1 MRMKCVEC
9 ATNNS
14 LSDRTKNSGRC
25 KNCNHLFA
33 FEPATV
39 TDYKLAFTDPFFK
52 KAIEAISSQ
61 NMLFFTLK
69 QFLYFIDKR
78 LKSRPS
84 ANGLLANGTFGIF
97 VYFIFSFF
105 LAAISGSFIN
115 TISSS
120 DTPIFE
126 NWQLVILIPLTVCDI
141 AWIWLFYGNSQSLP
155 QTISRKRINAKHLQ
169 TLGVIILVKGISL
182 SLMLNYF
189 PGYIAASA
197 LGLFSYWLGTSQKNR
212 QQLTGEEFIVSAAQS
227 DEWLQRWQTVN
238 GALEKLLPAP
248 RQESLPASIDPE
260 VSAYSFDRAII
271 CDSDEIAQFLIANNV
286 HFENNCAILSISG
299 YPQSIFDTVIEMLR
313 RNAELKVYALHDAN
327 PAGVSLVHQLRTS
340 PNWFANQAVT
350 IFDLGIS
357 PRQILETRDMFVQQ
371 SQTMAQSARQ
381 LPDAVRQGLTA
392 EELAW
397 LDAGNFL
404 ELESFTPQRLLR
416 VVNYGL
422 AQSGDPQGN
431 QGLILV
437 DDNVGYG
444 GGYVFVSDSFG

>member
-1 MRMKCVEC
+1 MGMKCVQC
-9 ATNNS
+9 NTDNN
-14 LSDRTKNSGRC
+14 LRDRTTNSGRC
-25 KNCNHLFA
+25 KNCNHPFLFD
-33 FEPATV
+33 PATI
-39 TDYKLAFTDPFFK
+39 TDKKLAFTDQFFQ
-52 KAIEAISSQ
+52 KAIVDISSQ
-61 NMLFFTLK
+61 NMLFFTPK
-69 QFLYFIDKR
+69 QFLYLIDKR
-78 LKSRPS
+78 LKSPAATKRWVWI
-84 ANGLLANGTFGIF
+84 NRYFILLAIMP
-97 VYFIFSFF
+97 IFSFIF
-105 LAAISGSFIN
+105 LGILFSQLMNSILSVQPLLMPLIVL
-115 TISSS
+115 TIYNIVWIGIFFTKTNSSQQG
-120 DTPIFE
+120 I
-126 NWQLVILIPLTVCDI
+126 I
-141 AWIWLFYGNSQSLP
+141 G
-155 QTISRKRINAKHLQ
+155 RKHNAKNLQ
-169 TLGVIILVKGISL
+169 VLGVIILVIGIAVSL
-182 SLMLNYF
+182 IANYF
-189 PGYIAASA
+189 PGYIAAA
-197 LGLFSYWLGTSQKNR
+197 AIGLFSCWLGTSQRNR
-212 QQLTGEEFIVSAAQS
+212 QNITGEIFLVNAAQT
-227 DEWLQRWQTVN
+227 DEWLRRWQTVN

-248 RQESLPASIDPE
+248 RQNVLPASIDPE

-313 RNAELKVYALHDAN
+313 RNADLKVYALHDAN

-371 SQTMAQSARQ
+371 SPTMAQSARQ

-397 LDAGNFL
+397 LDAGNFV

-422 AQSGDPQGN
+422 AQSGDPQSN
-431 QGLILV
+431 DGLILA
-437 DDNVGYG
+437 GGAAYG

>member
-1 MRMKCVEC
+1 MGMKCVQC
-9 ATNNS
+9 NTDNI
-14 LSDRTKNSGRC
+14 LRDRTTNSGRC
-25 KNCNHLFA
+25 KNCNHPFV
-33 FEPATV
+33 FDPATI
-39 TDYKLAFTDPFFK
+39 TEKKFAFTDPFFQ
-52 KAIEAISSQ
+52 KAIADISSQ
-61 NMLFFTLK
+61 SMLFFTPK
-69 QFLYFIDKR
+69 QFLYLIDKR
-78 LKSRPS
+78 LKSRTS
-84 ANGLLANGTFGIF
+84 ANLWKWIFEYFSQGFCVVIFGGWFLGAVLSDFSMAFFILWTLYNIF
-97 VYFIFSFF
+97 WIRSFF
-105 LAAISGSFIN
+105 L
-115 TISSS
+115 
-120 DTPIFE
+120 
-126 NWQLVILIPLTVCDI
+126 
-141 AWIWLFYGNSQSLP
+141 NSKSTEQS
-155 QTISRKRINAKHLQ
+155 IRNKRINATNLQ
-169 TLGVIILVKGISL
+169 SLAIIILGTGISG
-182 SLMLNYF
+182 SLILNYF
-189 PGYIAASA
+189 PGYIIASA
-197 LGLFSYWLGTSQKNR
+197 LGLFSYWLSTSQKNR
-212 QQLTGEEFIVSAAQS
+212 QQMTGEIFLVNQTQS
-227 DEWLQRWQTVN
+227 DEWLRRWQTAN

-248 RQESLPASIDPE
+248 RQEALPASIDPE

-313 RNAELKVYALHDAN
+313 RNADLKVYALHDAN

-397 LDAGNFL
+397 LDAGNFV

-422 AQSGDPQGN
+422 AQSGDPQSN
-431 QGLILV
+431 DGLILA
-437 DDNVGYG
+437 GGAAYG

>member
-1 MRMKCVEC
+1 MGMKCVQC
-9 ATNNS
+9 NTSNN
-14 LSDRTKNSGRC
+14 LRDRTTNSGRC
-25 KNCNHLFA
+25 KQCNHPFV
-33 FEPATV
+33 FDPATI
-39 TDYKLAFTDPFFK
+39 TEKKFAFTDPFFQ
-52 KAIEAISSQ
+52 KAIADISSQ
-61 NMLFFTLK
+61 NMLFFTPK
-69 QFLYFIDKR
+69 QFLYLIDKR
-78 LKSRPS
+78 LKSPAS
-84 ANGLLANGTFGIF
+84 ANRWAWINPYFILLAIMPIFGIL
-97 VYFIFSFF
+97 FIGILFPELMNSILSVQPLLMPLIVLTIYNIVWIGIFF
-105 LAAISGSFIN
+105 AKA
-115 TISSS
+115 
-120 DTPIFE
+120 
-126 NWQLVILIPLTVCDI
+126 
-141 AWIWLFYGNSQSLP
+141 NSTQ
-155 QTISRKRINAKHLQ
+155 QGIIGRKNYTKNLQ
-169 TLGVIILVKGISL
+169 VLGIIILVTGIAVSL
-182 SLMLNYF
+182 IANYF
-189 PGYIAASA
+189 TGYIAATA
-197 LGLFSYWLGTSQKNR
+197 LGLFSYWLGISQKNR
-212 QQLTGEEFIVSAAQS
+212 QQGFTEVLLVNAAQS

-238 GALEKLLPAP
+238 GALEKLLPIP
-248 RQESLPASIDPE
+248 RQEALPASIDPE
-260 VSAYSFDRAII
+260 VSTYSFDRAII

-313 RNAELKVYALHDAN
+313 RNADLKVYALHDAN

-397 LDAGNFL
+397 LDAGNFV

>member
-1 MRMKCVEC
+1 MKCVKC
-9 ATNNS
+9 NTDNN
-14 LSDRTKNSGRC
+14 LRDRTANSGRC
-25 KNCNHLFA
+25 KNCNHPFLFD
-33 FEPATV
+33 PATIPDK
-39 TDYKLAFTDPFFK
+39 TFAFTDQFFQ
-52 KAIEAISSQ
+52 KAIVDISSQ
-61 NMLFFTLK
+61 NMLFFTPK

-78 LKSRPS
+78 LKSRTS
-84 ANGLLANGTFGIF
+84 ANGLLGNGTFGIF

-105 LAAISGSFIN
+105 LAAICGTFIN
-115 TISSS
+115 TILSS
-120 DTPIFE
+120 DIPPFD
-126 NWQLVILIPLTVCDI
+126 NWQLIIIIPLTVCDL
-141 AWIWLFYGNSQSLP
+141 AWIWLFYGNSQSFP
-155 QTISRKRINAKHLQ
+155 QTISRKKINAKHLQ

-189 PGYIAASA
+189 PGYIAAIA

-212 QQLTGEEFIVSAAQS
+212 QQLTGELFLVNAAQS

-248 RQESLPASIDPE
+248 RQEALPASIDPE

-313 RNAELKVYALHDAN
+313 RNADLKVYALHDAN

-340 PNWFANQAVT
+340 PNWFANQQVT

-371 SQTMAQSARQ
+371 SPTMAQSARQ

-397 LDAGNFL
+397 LDAGYFL

-422 AQSGDPQGN
+422 AQSGDPQSN
-431 QGLILV
+431 DGLILA
-437 DDNVGYG
+437 GGAAYG